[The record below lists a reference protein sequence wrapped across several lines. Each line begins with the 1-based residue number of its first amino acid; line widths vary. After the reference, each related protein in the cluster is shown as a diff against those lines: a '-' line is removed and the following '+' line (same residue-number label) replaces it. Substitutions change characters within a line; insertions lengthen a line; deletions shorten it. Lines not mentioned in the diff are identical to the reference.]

1 MAGFS
6 FDATA
11 GASQSTTKPRLIGND
26 IYTVKYDGAE
36 IQDYQGKVDPTKT
49 YRVLKL
55 KFANEEGV
63 FEHTVF
69 EPTEKDFQRQTT
81 EFNKNGKVEKI
92 EQPSGVE
99 SMMLFFKHII
109 DAFHPN
115 LAAAIDK
122 KEKSITAPDWDKL
135 RKLIIAA
142 LEPAIGNESSIK
154 LMKNKNSGDAQ
165 FPGFF
170 AGLTKDGKAYIRNN
184 FAGKK
189 LAFTAYEVNAM
200 KAAASAK
207 PSNIEE
213 AFTPDQ
219 PKADNLD
226 LDFNL

>member
-11 GASQSTTKPRLIGND
+11 GASQSTTKPRLAGND
-26 IYTVKYDGAE
+26 IYTVKYEGSE

-49 YRVLKL
+49 YRVLKM
-55 KFANEEGV
+55 KFGNEDGV
-63 FEHTVF
+63 YEHTIF
-69 EPTEKDFQRQTT
+69 EPTEKDFVRQNS
-81 EFNKNGKVEKI
+81 EFTKNGKTEKI

-109 DAFHPN
+109 DAFYPT
-115 LAAAIDK
+115 LAEAIDR

-135 RKLIIAA
+135 RKLIITTM
-142 LEPAIGNESSIK
+142 EPAIGNESGIK
-154 LMKNKNSGDAQ
+154 LVKNKNSRDAQ
-165 FPGFF
+165 FPGYF

-189 LAFTAYEVNAM
+189 LAFTAYEATAM
-200 KAAASAK
+200 KQAATAK
-207 PSNIEE
+207 PSNIDD
-213 AFTPDQ
+213 AFAAE
-219 PKADNLD
+219 PKSDNID